1 MNFKIELRNF
11 EIWLDK
17 RNEKDHDFFLTH
29 ACSLLKTLCFI
40 SAQDFITMFA
50 FLNLNLLYDRFS
62 SNKLLLNNQF
72 LTGQTANAVIS
83 TATLYLQEYVLEF
96 HFDNQEKEIIDKN
109 FLFTILKSRQEE
121 LEVLYRLEVSC

>member
-40 SAQDFITMFA
+40 SGQDFLTMFA

-62 SNKLLLNNQF
+62 SSKLLLNNQF
-72 LTGQTANAVIS
+72 FTGQTANSVIS
-83 TATLYLQEYVLEF
+83 TASLYLYEYVLEF
-96 HFDNQEKEIIDKN
+96 HFDNHEKEIIDRNSLVTK
-109 FLFTILKSRQEE
+109 LKSRQEE
-121 LEVLYRLEVSC
+121 LELLYPLEVSR